1 MHVKLFSSEYF
12 TGEDIRVVMGLC
24 ILLGGLLILSRLVV
38 MLSDTWV
45 MIFVVLLAAPIQY
58 VLFWGS
64 RMRRLAFRKA
74 YIEENSRYFFWLR
87 GGFWMFLLQLLLA
100 LFLGGLLLV
109 GVVRQERLL
118 FWVAILILVPVWLK
132 SNQFLAGYLR
142 HHVKD
147 PFHLVLAY
155 RVHTILFGS
164 FLIAALFT
172 WSFFQ
177 PVIDVSGMDP
187 REVILAL
194 TKDTSTQSVILGAGV
209 DLFAVMDAI
218 RHWLGQNLMEYL
230 PGVGL
235 HIFIWFLILIQEW
248 LIVWPLLLLFQAVHL
263 LMTGVG
269 IQQIREA

>member
-1 MHVKLFSSEYF
+1 
-12 TGEDIRVVMGLC
+12 MGLC
-24 ILLGGLLILSRLVV
+24 ILLGGLLILSRIVV
-38 MLSDTWV
+38 VLSDIWV
-45 MIFVVLLAAPIQY
+45 VIFVVLLAAPLQY

-74 YIEENSRYFFWLR
+74 YIEEKSRYFFWLR
-87 GGFWMFLLQLLLA
+87 GGFWMFLLQLFLA
-100 LFLGGLLLV
+100 LFLGGLLLI

-118 FWVAILILVPVWLK
+118 FWAVVLILIPVWLK

-142 HHVKD
+142 QHVKA
-147 PFHLVLAY
+147 PYHLILTY

-164 FLIAALFT
+164 FLIAGLFT
-172 WSFFQ
+172 WSLFQ
-177 PVIDVSGMDP
+177 PVIDVSGMDL

-194 TKDTSTQSVILGAGV
+194 TKDTSTQSVLLGAGV
-209 DLFAVMDAI
+209 DLFAVMDAV
-218 RHWLGQNLMEYL
+218 RYWLGQSLMESL

-263 LMTGVG
+263 VMTGVG
-269 IQQIREA
+269 IQQIKDV